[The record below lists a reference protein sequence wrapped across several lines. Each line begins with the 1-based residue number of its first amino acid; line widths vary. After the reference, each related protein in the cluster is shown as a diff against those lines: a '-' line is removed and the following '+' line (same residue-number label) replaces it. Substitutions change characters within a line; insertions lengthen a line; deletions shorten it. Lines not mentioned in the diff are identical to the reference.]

1 MYVNYFACVIHKL
14 PYNGVVHRPVQNCG
28 SSVLELFM
36 SLMLG
41 RDYLK
46 IVHVTVLE
54 LFMSLML
61 GRDYLKI
68 VHVTFLVP
76 RLRTKFCDFCNIFGP
91 LA

>member
-46 IVHVTVLE
+46 IVHVT
-54 LFMSLML
+54 
-61 GRDYLKI
+61 
-68 VHVTFLVP
+68 FLVP